1 MALSAAGLLR
11 YWFCS
16 LWALTTVFPYEN
28 CNYSRGP
35 QARRLD
41 MPADRLK
48 ILREAFLKT
57 MSDAEALAEA
67 KKPAGTTTEERSCG
81 AGQEIVDSRLE
92 VIERAK
98 KLLTQ

>member
-1 MALSAAGLLR
+1 
-11 YWFCS
+11 
-16 LWALTTVFPYEN
+16 
-28 CNYSRGP
+28 
-35 QARRLD
+35 
-41 MPADRLK
+41 MPADRVK

-67 KKPAGTTTEERSCG
+67 KNGRLDVDMTTEEG
-81 AGQEIVDSRLE
+81 HDALVKEIVDSRPE